1 MNVHKQS
8 ITKKELFSTWPQRN
22 FGKRTEAFY
31 TCRLS
36 PTQAVKIV
44 DGHRLSTQSPWP
56 IRIFQHISAGH
67 LIGPE
72 IKDGAESHGGLASH
86 TSLSE

>member
-1 MNVHKQS
+1 M
-8 ITKKELFSTWPQRN
+8 
-22 FGKRTEAFY
+22 
-31 TCRLS
+31 
-36 PTQAVKIV
+36 V

-72 IKDGAESHGGLASH
+72 IEDGAESHDALVQNVFLIWYFLK
-86 TSLSE
+86 T